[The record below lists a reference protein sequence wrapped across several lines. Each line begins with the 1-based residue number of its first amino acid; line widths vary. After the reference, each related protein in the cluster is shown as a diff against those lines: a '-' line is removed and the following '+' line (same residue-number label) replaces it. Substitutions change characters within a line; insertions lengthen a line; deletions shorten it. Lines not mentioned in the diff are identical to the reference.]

1 MKLSYRGVSYQYH
14 PCEVSTTAVDLT
26 GKYRG
31 VNYRLG
37 SAHPIPLVQD
47 KVNLKYRGVS
57 Y

>member
-1 MKLSYRGVSYQYH
+1 MKLSYRGVSYQYY
-14 PCEVSTTAVDLT
+14 PCTVSTTAVDLI

-31 VNYRLG
+31 LNCRLG
-37 SAHPIPLVQD
+37 SAHPLPIGQH

>member
-14 PCEVSTTAVDLT
+14 PCEVSTTAVDFA

-31 VNYRLG
+31 LNYRLG
-37 SAHPIPLVQD
+37 SAHPLPIGQN

>member
-1 MKLSYRGVSYQYH
+1 MKLYYRGVSYQYH
-14 PCEVSTTAVDLT
+14 PCKVSTTAVDFV

-31 VNYRLG
+31 LNYRLG
-37 SAHPIPLVQD
+37 SAHGLPLVQD

>member
-14 PCEVSTTAVDLT
+14 PCEVSTTAVGLT

-37 SAHPIPLVQD
+37 NVHPLPIGQHN
-47 KVNLKYRGVS
+47 VNLKYRGVS

>member
-1 MKLSYRGVSYQYH
+1 MKLSYRGVSYQHH
-14 PCEVSTTAVDLT
+14 PCEVSTTAVDFA

-31 VNYRLG
+31 LNYRLG
-37 SAHPIPLVQD
+37 SAHPLTLVQD

>member
-1 MKLSYRGVSYQYH
+1 MKLFYRGVSYQYH
-14 PCEVSTTAVDLT
+14 PCEVSTTAVDLI

-31 VNYRLG
+31 LNYRLG
-37 SAHPIPLVQD
+37 SAHPLPLVQH